1 MSKTKDDLKSDS
13 RSVTRGPTAE
23 ATARYISDHAWT
35 RDVISC
41 GRVVLQMGGRK
52 KNGLDWKVADLMADL
67 YLDAR
72 CGWAGAEYN
81 LEKAG
86 MIEMLFGHVAGQV
99 DDGDCF
105 WDDVRWTLTDRG
117 RRASTGPGGTDVSGP
132 SLSAAALTCGG
143 TGGWRARP
151 SPHNNN
157 FAQAIHRQAPADLRR
172 RGAGQALAH
181 AGPEDVS
188 GARQPIIAGCAGRD
202 GQPSAIRHPAS

>member
-117 RRASTGPGGTDVSGP
+117 RRASTAKLERIMVRDP
-132 SLSAAALTCGG
+132 SLEIALWDSRDEADCLAGDYVDCKSVDSTLM
-143 TGGWRARP
+143 THKRIPAHLEQRVERIL
-151 SPHNNN
+151 
-157 FAQAIHRQAPADLRR
+157 AQEKRKRR
-172 RGAGQALAH
+172 R
-181 AGPEDVS
+181 
-188 GARQPIIAGCAGRD
+188 
-202 GQPSAIRHPAS
+202 